1 MIELKIFLKRKMKCK
16 FIKPDGTQC
25 NANAMSGLDY
35 CWTHNPD
42 ISDEE
47 KREAKQRGGQARAL
61 TIANPLPA
69 LPITEPND
77 AVLLIVDTINR
88 VRSGELDIKTANCL
102 GFLTDKLLK
111 AFEASQTNDKL
122 ERIERLLA
130 QRQKRY

>member
-1 MIELKIFLKRKMKCK
+1 MRCIFT
-16 FIKPDGTQC
+16 KPDETQC
-25 NANAMSGLDY
+25 NANAMSGLEY
-35 CWTHNPD
+35 CYMHNPD

-61 TIANPLPA
+61 TIPNPLPI

-88 VRSGELDIKTANCL
+88 VRSGELDVKTANCL

-111 AFEASQTNDKL
+111 AFEISKL
-122 ERIERLLA
+122 NNRVEIIEQVILE
-130 QRQKRY
+130 KKTRY

>member
-1 MIELKIFLKRKMKCK
+1 MRCS

-25 NANAMSGLDY
+25 NANAMSKSNFCY
-35 CWTHNPD
+35 THNPE

-69 LPITEPND
+69 LEIREPGD

-88 VRSGELDIKTANCL
+88 VRAGELDIRTANCL

-111 AFEASQTNDKL
+111 AFEISRLND
-122 ERIERLLA
+122 RVAIIERVIL
-130 QRQKRY
+130 QTKY

>member
-1 MIELKIFLKRKMKCK
+1 MQCS

-35 CWTHNPD
+35 CYTHNPD

-47 KREAKQRGGQARAL
+47 KREAKQRGGQNRAVA
-61 TIANPLPA
+61 ISEPLPPLA
-69 LPITEPND
+69 IVEPND

-88 VRSGELDIKTANCL
+88 VRAGELDIRVANCL

-111 AFEASQTNDKL
+111 AFEISKLNDRV
-122 ERIERLLA
+122 EIIERVILE
-130 QRQKRY
+130 KKNRY

>member
-1 MIELKIFLKRKMKCK
+1 MQCS

-35 CWTHNPD
+35 CYTHNPD

-47 KREAKQRGGQARAL
+47 KREARQRGGQNRAV
-61 TIANPLPA
+61 AVSEPLPPLA
-69 LPITEPND
+69 IAEPND

-88 VRSGELDIKTANCL
+88 VRAGELDIRVANCL

-111 AFEASQTNDKL
+111 AFEVSKLNDRV
-122 ERIERLLA
+122 EIIERVILE
-130 QRQKRY
+130 KKTRY

>member
-1 MIELKIFLKRKMKCK
+1 MRCS

-25 NANAMSGLDY
+25 NANAMSDSTFCY
-35 CWTHNPD
+35 THNPD

-111 AFEASQTNDKL
+111 AFEVSKLNDRV
-122 ERIERLLA
+122 EIIERVLLG
-130 QRQKRY
+130 KNNKY